1 MGMESFGRNEEE
13 QKSLQDVE
21 LTPEERSLDSAR
33 EAMLAKL
40 VEKTG
45 FSPDR
50 VVSILSSMK
59 RKEVQARR
67 DRDSRVERPP
77 KQVYTFTDKNRSVE
91 LGLTYE
97 KEGLSE
103 VSVSI
108 DGVVIVDAEKSGAL
122 IKQYMLFAEAP
133 REFMRLTKDAPEAMT
148 EAVDDLLAP

>member
-21 LTPEERSLDSAR
+21 LTPEERSLDTAR
-33 EAMLAKL
+33 EEMLANL

-45 FSPDR
+45 FSQDR

-59 RKEVQARR
+59 HKEVQARR

-108 DGVVIVDAEKSGAL
+108 DGVVIVDTEKSGAL
-122 IKQYMLFAEAP
+122 IKQYMLFVEAP
-133 REFMRLTKDAPEAMT
+133 REFTRLTKDAPEAMT
-148 EAVDDLLAP
+148 EAVNDLLAP

>member
-1 MGMESFGRNEEE
+1 MESFGRNEEE

-21 LTPEERSLDSAR
+21 LTPEERSLDTAR
-33 EAMLAKL
+33 EEMLANL

-45 FSPDR
+45 FSQDR

-59 RKEVQARR
+59 HKEVQARR

-108 DGVVIVDAEKSGAL
+108 DGVVIVDTEKSGAL
-122 IKQYMLFAEAP
+122 IKQYMLFVEAP
-133 REFMRLTKDAPEAMT
+133 REFTRLTKDAPEAMT
-148 EAVDDLLAP
+148 EAVNDLLAP

>member
-1 MGMESFGRNEEE
+1 MESFGRNEEE

-21 LTPEERSLDSAR
+21 LTPEERSLDAAR
-33 EAMLAKL
+33 EEMLANL

-45 FSPDR
+45 FSQDR

-59 RKEVQARR
+59 HKEVQARR

-133 REFMRLTKDAPEAMT
+133 REFSRLTKDAPEAMT